1 MAPAVTIEMCIL
13 PLPPPVHVDRAA
25 AVKFSPP
32 EDALPSP
39 PLAYFLAAVRARATL
54 RCFCRRFILSVL
66 CTTYVV
72 TVRGVLSVFLIFL
85 LTSCFS
91 MESGSS
97 SNLLHRIL
105 YTSLN
110 LIVFVCSSSPAM
122 FANEATHG
130 RWQVASRTMR
140 ALSAYGNLAEP
151 DGRLSNRNVLEWPF

>member
-39 PLAYFLAAVRARATL
+39 PLASFSLPSGHGPFCVAFVDALSSQYCVPHTL
-54 RCFCRRFILSVL
+54 SLYEVYYRFS
-66 CTTYVV
+66 
-72 TVRGVLSVFLIFL
+72 LIFL

-122 FANEATHG
+122 FAYEAS
-130 RWQVASRTMR
+130 RERRQAALRTMR
-140 ALSAYGNLAEP
+140 ALSASE
-151 DGRLSNRNVLEWPF
+151 